1 MKYMGDYCDHYLQK
15 DILLLVDVFQR
26 FIDMC

>member
-1 MKYMGDYCDHYLQK
+1 MKYMGDYRDHYLQK
-15 DILLLVDVFQR
+15 DILLLVDVFQK